1 MSLRIVDLQVK
12 EFNLPLVEPFVISLG
27 TTYAAENILVSVE
40 LENGVT
46 GYGEGAPFAYVTGET
61 QQTAIKAVEAAK
73 SLVVGKDAGAYR
85 AIAADLARTFRV
97 QTSARMAIEMA
108 ILDALTKSWGIP
120 LYQFFGGVSD
130 QVETD
135 ITIGIMPAAEAFD
148 KAKYWAAQG
157 FNHIKIKVGNDLAA
171 DIERVAAIHEAAPN
185 CRLKVDA
192 NQGYTAKEAL
202 AFLHEL
208 DKRGIVIELLEQPVP
223 AWDLKGLKFV
233 TQNSTVPIAADES
246 VFSSRDALHVAMEGA
261 ADVINIKL
269 AKASVLDVVNIHA
282 ICQSY
287 NLELMVGCMI
297 ESRLALSMAV
307 HMVAGLGGFGYVD
320 LDGFFSLAEEPIVGG
335 FKQEAEVLSVG
346 HVRAGIGA
354 EPKEK

>member
-1 MSLRIVDLQVK
+1 MSLRIVDLKVT
-12 EFNLPLVEPFVISLG
+12 EFNIPLTEPFVISLG
-27 TTYAAENILVSVE
+27 TTHSAENILVSVE
-40 LENGVT
+40 LENGVI
-46 GYGEGAPFAYVTGET
+46 GFGEGAPFAYVTGET
-61 QQTAIKAVEAAK
+61 QQTAIQTVEAARN
-73 SLVVGKDAGAYR
+73 LVVGKDATAYR
-85 AIAADLARTFRV
+85 AIAADLARTFWV

-148 KAKYWAAQG
+148 KAKYWAAEG
-157 FNHIKIKVGNDLAA
+157 FNHIKIKVGTDLAA
-171 DIERVAAIHEAAPN
+171 DVERVAAIREGAPN
-185 CRLKVDA
+185 CLLKVDA

-202 AFLHEL
+202 TFLGEL
-208 DKRGIVIELLEQPVP
+208 EKRDIALELLEQPVP

-246 VFSSRDALHVAMEGA
+246 VFSSRDALRVAMEGA
-261 ADVINIKL
+261 ADIINIKL

-287 NLELMVGCMI
+287 NLGLMVGCMI

-320 LDGFFSLAEEPIVGG
+320 LDGFFCLAEEPIAGG
-335 FKQEAEVLSVG
+335 FNQQAGVLSVA
-346 HVRAGIGA
+346 HVQAGIGA
-354 EPKEK
+354 EPTEK